1 MPEPEKDGGAP
12 GRTAVRIAVRIID
25 EYSRLLILCGI
36 VAFMALTRPE
46 AFWTR
51 SNISTV
57 VFQQAPFM
65 ILMSFGMTLAII
77 TKGIDKSMGSVLV
90 MSSVLCANY
99 IKGGD
104 FLVGVGLALAVGAFC
119 GLANGILITRV
130 GVAPF
135 IATYGVEWVA
145 LGLAFVYT
153 GGIYIYDFPPEFREL
168 ATGSTFAVPN
178 LALITLAIFL
188 ILHFLMRKTVFGRRV
203 YMAGNNFNATT
214 LSGINAKN
222 TVTIVYV
229 INGVL
234 AAVTGILYMAR
245 LNAADPGISTAFT
258 LDSIA
263 ASLIGGTSFGGGKGS
278 VANTIVGALIIVI
291 IRNGMNIYGV
301 HTTWQQTAVG
311 FVIIFSIFLEALTQK
326 MVALLLKRF
335 ASR

>member
-1 MPEPEKDGGAP
+1 MRNNLLDTILDK
-12 GRTAVRIAVRIID
+12 
-25 EYSRLLILCGI
+25 YSRLILLVLMI
-36 VAFMALTRPE
+36 IFMAVTKTS
-46 AFWTR
+46 AFWTW

-90 MSSVLCANY
+90 MSSVLCANF
-99 IKGGD
+99 IKNGD
-104 FLVGVGLALAVGAFC
+104 FVTGVAIALLVGAAC

-153 GGIYIYDFPPEFREL
+153 GGIYIYDFPPEFREIG
-168 ATGSTFAVPN
+168 TGRTLGIPN
-178 LALITLAIFL
+178 LAILTLIIFL
-188 ILHFLMRKTVFGRRV
+188 ALHFLMRKTTFGRQV

-222 TVTIVYV
+222 VVTIVYV
-229 INGVL
+229 INGL
-234 AAVTGILYMAR
+234 LSAITGILYMAR
-245 LNAADPGISTAFT
+245 LNAADPGISASFT

-278 VANTIVGALIIVI
+278 VSSTIVGALIIVF
-291 IRNGMNIYGV
+291 IRNGMNIWGIP
-301 HTTWQQTAVG
+301 TTWQQTAIG

-326 MVALLLKRF
+326 IRSVAARRHSKSIRLF
-335 ASR
+335 